1 MNLVV
6 CIKQVPAVSELPWDP
21 QTGTLK
27 RGLAEG
33 MMNPSCRHALEAA
46 LRLKEIHGGHI
57 TVISMGPPAAAEILH
72 EALALGADK
81 AVLLSD
87 LQMAGGDTLATSYTL
102 GRAIH
107 TLCPDFDMVL
117 CGCHTSD
124 SETAQVGPQL
134 CVELDIPG
142 VANVE
147 HLEVQGR
154 TLIMRR
160 LADNF
165 LETLEMDLPGL
176 VTVTTKQYLP
186 RYASLGG
193 LNDAFQSSQVRTLTA
208 AELDLDPGKI
218 GLSGSATRIRA
229 VYTPQDAKENVVLQG
244 AVKDIVEEL
253 FNRFGDR
260 IAGAIGKDLNGRQ

>member
-1 MNLVV
+1 VKLVV

-57 TVISMGPPAAAEILH
+57 TVISMGPPAAAEILY
-72 EALALGADK
+72 EALALGADQ

-107 TLCPDFDMVL
+107 TLCPDFDLVL

-147 HLEVQGR
+147 HLEVRGR

-176 VTVTTKQYLP
+176 VTVTTKHYLP

-260 IAGAIGKDLNGRQ
+260 IAGAMGKDLNGRQ